1 MKTAIIG
8 SGAMGSLYG
17 GFLAKAGND
26 VVLYDIN
33 REHIDAVNSTGLVIE
48 ELATGEK
55 ITVRPRATDDPSQV
69 AGADLFVVFVKSTAT
84 EAVARD
90 FVAHASAE
98 TIVLTLQNGV
108 GNEEIIR
115 NAFGAH
121 RSAAGVTSQG
131 ATFVG
136 PGAIRHAGNG
146 PTYLC
151 MSDKNN
157 KRIEPVVAML
167 NAAGFE
173 THIDENIDNLIWSKL
188 IINVGINAL
197 TALCGVQNGRL
208 LDYPELKTLM
218 ADLVREG
225 VEVAKAKGITLT
237 QADPLAAV
245 YEVAAKTGKNRSS
258 MLQDFDRKSPSEID
272 FINNAI
278 VREAEKLRIAV
289 PVNRTVARL
298 VKALDTIHVE
308 EKRQK
313 PAG

>member
-17 GFLAKAGND
+17 GLLSKAGND

-33 REHIDAVNSTGLVIE
+33 REHIKAINEKGLVIE
-48 ELATGEK
+48 ESATGERF
-55 ITVRPRATDDPSQV
+55 TVHPRATDDPKDVS
-69 AGADLFVVFVKSTAT
+69 GADLFVVFVKSTVAESAAATFAPFAT
-84 EAVARD
+84 EK
-90 FVAHASAE
+90 

-131 ATFVG
+131 ATFLG

-151 MSDKNN
+151 MSDKENG
-157 KRIEPVVAML
+157 RIEPVVDML
-167 NAAGFE
+167 NTAGFE
-173 THIDENIDNLIWSKL
+173 THIEGNIENLIWSKL

-197 TALCGVQNGRL
+197 TALTGLQNGGL
-208 LDYPELKTLM
+208 LDFPELKAIM
-218 ADLVREG
+218 ADLVKEG
-225 VEVAKAKGITLT
+225 MEVAKAKGIALT
-237 QADPLAAV
+237 QADPLATV
-245 YEVAAKTGKNRSS
+245 YEVAEKTGKNRSS
-258 MLQDFDRKSPSEID
+258 MLQDFDRGTQSEID

-278 VREAEKLRIAV
+278 VREGEKLRIAV

-298 VKALDTIHVE
+298 VKALDTLHIR
-308 EKRQK
+308 EKQAK